1 MDNRIAQYAEAN
13 NLNITGQYGRD
24 RRAREVKYYT
34 VVTDTGIRLGVIQR
48 NCTYTTFLENI
59 ALEAI
64 SEAERLSDL
73 TKVME
78 AEYNEL
84 CEDYEA
90 LKEEVTNEREDN

>member
-1 MDNRIAQYAEAN
+1 MDNKIAQYAEAN

-34 VVTDTGIRLGVIQR
+34 VATDTDISLGVIQR

-78 AEYNEL
+78 KEYTAL
-84 CEDYEA
+84 HDDYAA
-90 LKEEVTNEREDN
+90 LKEEATDDN